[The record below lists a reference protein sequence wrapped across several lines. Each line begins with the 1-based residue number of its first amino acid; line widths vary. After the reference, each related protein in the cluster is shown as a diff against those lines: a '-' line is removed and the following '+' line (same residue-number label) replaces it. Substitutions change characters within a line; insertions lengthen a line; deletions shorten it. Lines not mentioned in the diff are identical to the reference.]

1 MLTALS
7 ARNFKAWETLD
18 EVRFAPIT
26 GFFGPNSSG
35 KTSILQLLLLLKQT
49 AESPD
54 RAQVLNL
61 GDDRSPVA
69 LGSFR
74 DIVFGHD
81 LAQPLEIT
89 LAWREKDPI
98 EIADPA
104 GRRKDILFQGEGLR
118 FDVTIRGT
126 ERGLTHV
133 ESFAYSLDGSRFAM
147 RRKDGPGSAYEL
159 VPKAGAFRFRRAK
172 GRAWPL
178 PAPVK
183 CYGFP
188 DEVRAYFQNAGFLSE
203 LELAFE
209 RLMQRIY
216 YLGPLREYPK
226 RQYIWSGGQP
236 EDVGARGERAVDAL
250 LASRA
255 RRQLISRGKGK
266 KRHSLDQHVAHWL
279 RELGLIEEFAV
290 EEIEPGSNL
299 YRVTVRKGARSAP
312 VLVTDV
318 GFGVSQV
325 LPVLVL
331 CFYVPEGSTVI
342 LEQPEIHLHPAVQA
356 GLADALIEAVQLRR
370 IQVVVESHS
379 EHLLQRLQRRVAEEA
394 IPADQLAL
402 YFCDVTD
409 GLPRLSPLELNVF
422 GEIENWPKDFFGDA
436 FGEVAA
442 MQLAASRRRRRDEV
456 EA

>member
-1 MLTALS
+1 MLTSLT
-7 ARNFKAWETLD
+7 ARNFKAWRELAD
-18 EVRFAPIT
+18 VRLAPIT

-81 LAQPLEIT
+81 LAQPLEIA
-89 LAWREKDPI
+89 LSWREKEPI

-104 GRRKDILFQGEGLR
+104 GRRKDILFHGDSLR

-126 ERGLTHV
+126 EKGLINV
-133 ESFAYSLDGSRFAM
+133 ESFAYALDGSAFEM
-147 RRKDGPGSAYEL
+147 SRKDGSGSAYEL

-172 GRAWPL
+172 GRPWPL

-216 YLGPLREYPK
+216 YLGPLREYPR

-236 EDVGARGERAVDAL
+236 EDVGPRGERAVDAL

-255 RRQLISRGKGK
+255 RQQVIARGRGK
-266 KRHSLDQHVAHWL
+266 KRHSLDEHVAHWL
-279 RELGLIEEFAV
+279 RELGLIEQFKV

-299 YRVTVRKGARSAP
+299 YRVTVRKGTRSAP

-356 GLADALIEAVQLRR
+356 GLADALIEAVQLRK
-370 IQVVVESHS
+370 IQVIVESHS
-379 EHLLQRLQRRVAEEA
+379 EHLLHRLQRRVAEEA
-394 IPADQLAL
+394 ISADQLAL
-402 YFCDVTD
+402 YFCDVAD

-422 GEIENWPKDFFGDA
+422 GEIENWPEDFFGDA
-436 FGEVAA
+436 FSEVVA
-442 MQLAASRRRRRDEV
+442 MQSAAARRRRQGEV